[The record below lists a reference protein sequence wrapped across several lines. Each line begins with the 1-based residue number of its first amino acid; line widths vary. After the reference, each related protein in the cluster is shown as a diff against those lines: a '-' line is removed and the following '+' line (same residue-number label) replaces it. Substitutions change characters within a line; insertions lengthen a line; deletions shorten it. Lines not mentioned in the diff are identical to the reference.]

1 MRIKKIFTWLLL
13 STLVF
18 AGCGSSRPLETTEP
32 ETQDNTN
39 VVVGFSQLGAESD
52 WRSANTSSMK
62 DAFCEAAGYTLV
74 FKDGQQKQTNQITAI
89 RTFIQQDV
97 DYIVLAPVTESGWDS
112 VMEEAKEA
120 GIPIILVDRLVD
132 TADKSL
138 YQCWVGS
145 DFELE
150 GKKVCEWLNSYT
162 RAHDI
167 PAEELHIVDLQG
179 TLGSTAQLGRSRGL
193 NEAALEHGW
202 DIVALKDADFTQ
214 EKGREVM
221 ASLLKT
227 YDNINV
233 VYCENDNEAIGAIKA
248 IEAAGLVPGPDILNG
263 EIMVLSFDGINEEAL
278 NYAREG
284 KIACIGECNPL
295 HGPRVEAMIRALRN
309 GETPEKYNYVEERI
323 FSALSDVTSIV
334 VDEVEYEVTRPGEQS
349 QDQNE

>member
-1 MRIKKIFTWLLL
+1 MWLLL
-13 STLVF
+13 SMLVLS
-18 AGCGSSRPLETTEP
+18 GCGSSRPVETTEP
-32 ETQDNTN
+32 TSENSN
-39 VVVGFSQLGAESD
+39 IVVGFSQLGAESD
-52 WRSANTSSMK
+52 WRSANTESMK

-97 DYIVLAPVTESGWDS
+97 DYIVLAPVTESGWES

-132 TADKSL
+132 VPDKSL

-150 GKKVCEWLNSYT
+150 GKKVCEWLHQYT
-162 RAHDI
+162 LQNDI
-167 PAEELHIVDLQG
+167 AAEDLHIVDLQG

-193 NEAALEHGW
+193 NEAAIEHGW
-202 DIVALKDADFTQ
+202 DIVALRDADFTQ

-221 ASLLKT
+221 TSLLRT

-248 IEAAGLVPGPDILNG
+248 IEAAGLVPGKDIANG

-278 NYAREG
+278 EYAREG

-295 HGPRVEAMIRALRN
+295 HGPRVEAMIQALER
-309 GETPEKYNYVEERI
+309 GETPEKYNYVEEHI
-323 FSALSDVTSIV
+323 FSALPDVASIT
-334 VDEVEYEVTRPGEQS
+334 VDGVEYHVTEPVMKEK
-349 QDQNE
+349 E

>member
-1 MRIKKIFTWLLL
+1 
-13 STLVF
+13 
-18 AGCGSSRPLETTEP
+18 
-32 ETQDNTN
+32 
-39 VVVGFSQLGAESD
+39 
-52 WRSANTSSMK
+52 
-62 DAFCEAAGYTLV
+62 
-74 FKDGQQKQTNQITAI
+74 
-89 RTFIQQDV
+89 
-97 DYIVLAPVTESGWDS
+97 
-112 VMEEAKEA
+112 
-120 GIPIILVDRLVD
+120 
-132 TADKSL
+132 
-138 YQCWVGS
+138 
-145 DFELE
+145 
-150 GKKVCEWLNSYT
+150 
-162 RAHDI
+162 
-167 PAEELHIVDLQG
+167 
-179 TLGSTAQLGRSRGL
+179 
-193 NEAALEHGW
+193 
-202 DIVALKDADFTQ
+202 LKDADFTQ

-334 VDEVEYEVTRPGEQS
+334 VDDVEYEVTRPGEQS

>member
-1 MRIKKIFTWLLL
+1 MKKKITFMWLLL
-13 STLVF
+13 SMLVLS
-18 AGCGSSRPLETTEP
+18 GCGSSRPVETTEP
-32 ETQDNTN
+32 TSENSN
-39 VVVGFSQLGAESD
+39 IVVGFSQLGAESD
-52 WRSANTSSMK
+52 WRSANTESMK
-62 DAFCEAAGYTLV
+62 DAFSEAAGYTLV

-97 DYIVLAPVTESGWDS
+97 DYIVLAPVTESGWES

-132 TADKSL
+132 VSDKSL

-150 GKKVCEWLNSYT
+150 GKKVCEWLHQYT
-162 RAHDI
+162 LQNDI
-167 PAEELHIVDLQG
+167 AAEDLHIVDLQG

-193 NEAALEHGW
+193 NEAAIEHGW
-202 DIVALKDADFTQ
+202 DIVALRDADFTQ

-221 ASLLKT
+221 TSLLRT

-248 IEAAGLVPGPDILNG
+248 IEAAGLVPGEDIANG

-278 NYAREG
+278 EYAREG

-295 HGPRVEAMIRALRN
+295 HGPRVEAMIQALER
-309 GETPEKYNYVEERI
+309 GETPEKYNYVEEHI
-323 FSALSDVTSIV
+323 FSALPDVASIT
-334 VDEVEYEVTRPGEQS
+334 VDGVEYAVTEPVMKEK
-349 QDQNE
+349 E